1 MTTIPSRLAR
11 ATRASISAAD
21 ARHRAIQLYRDWYRS
36 LTNCSDGQA
45 PDIVELYGLDV
56 SPTQIRH
63 AIRERFESNRY
74 VTDPRAIDVLLL
86 KGRQDYQ
93 ETMNCWKQVDHIV
106 GILLKPQTQPQ
117 KTFLQR
123 FYEGRDEQ
131 QVLPAA
137 SGVH

>member
-11 ATRASISAAD
+11 ATRASVSAAD

-36 LTNCSDGQA
+36 A
-45 PDIVELYGLDV
+45 PEIVELYGLDV

-63 AIRERFESNRY
+63 AIRERFERNRY

-93 ETMNCWKQVDHIV
+93 ETMNCWKQLDHIV

-131 QVLPAA
+131 QALPAA